1 MSASGSTRLSLGFS
15 LLLVVVIALLSL
27 YFIDFEEVGWQLRQ
41 ADTRYLALAGLMLLG
56 GFVIHSLRWRNLLKR
71 QTSIAETF
79 HATNLGNLVNMIL
92 PMNPGDALRIWFVN
106 RSSAIGVGQGTSSI
120 VIERLFENIMRLLAL
135 SGMLVFGTGFINSTL
150 SVVIGL
156 AGFLGVILTVLIWMI
171 KNRQRVLQS
180 WPRILGRL
188 PRLKQESVHQMLAE
202 LLDSLVAMS
211 SPRQIAAATLN
222 SFLAWGLFFGF
233 HYFTLQALNF
243 SISQQQMLAL
253 SLGTLMM
260 IPPSSP
266 ALPGVFHAQIVLPFA
281 ALGISSSHL
290 IAYAIVLHALEAGII
305 LSLGLLALLFSGIS
319 LGDLLS
325 RRGIAPA
332 PVVAQLY
339 SGD

>member
-1 MSASGSTRLSLGFS
+1 MSATGSTRLSLGFS
-15 LLLVVVIALLSL
+15 LLFVVVIVLLSL
-27 YFIDFEEVGWQLRQ
+27 YFIDFREVGLQLRQ

-56 GFVIHSLRWRNLLKR
+56 GFAIYSLRWRNLLKR

-106 RSSAIGVGQGTSSI
+106 SSSAIGVGQGTSSI

-135 SGMLVFGTGFINSTL
+135 SGMLVLGMGFINSTL

-156 AGFLGVILTVLIWMI
+156 VIFLGVILTVLIWMI

-180 WPRILGRL
+180 WPRFLGRL
-188 PRLKQESVHQMLAE
+188 PRLKQESVHQMLAD

-211 SPRQIAAATLN
+211 SPRQIAAATLS

-233 HYFTLQALNF
+233 HYFTLQALNI

-253 SLGTLMM
+253 SLGALMM

-281 ALGISSSHL
+281 ALGISSSYL
-290 IAYAIVLHALEAGII
+290 TAYAIVLHALEAGMI
-305 LSLGLLALLFSGIS
+305 LSLGVLALLFSGIS
-319 LGDLLS
+319 MGDLFNHRS
-325 RRGIAPA
+325 IAPA
-332 PVVAQLY
+332 PVIARQY